1 MNTMKITL
9 TLAAFLYPTNADGL
23 PKWSLAD
30 IDGCLETSI
39 NIPALKLTKFGTG
52 IDGASTFNISR
63 ATCVEKGYTNQTK
76 AFFGE
81 GNDMPTLVKA
91 AYSGVTWWKKQ
102 QSTTAAD
109 VSVIVSANK
118 CPDVQPI
125 EGLNLTKW
133 TEKTW
138 YVAQQQLNGYQ
149 KPSEL
154 FCTLASYNVNTTKKI
169 PFFKGTVLNVH
180 NYENVD
186 EINGKI
192 ENTDINIPSGLCA
205 RAKNASRPSELL
217 VAPCFLPNI
226 AAGPYWII
234 AVGETN
240 QGEYSWGVIAGGK
253 PTVQYADGCST
264 KETGVNGSG
273 LWIFVRNPTND
284 GSSEVVKE
292 ARAALVK
299 LGYTLSRLLDVKQDG
314 CKYEGAIIKN

>member
-1 MNTMKITL
+1 M
-9 TLAAFLYPTNADGL
+9 G
-23 PKWSLAD
+23 
-30 IDGCLETSI
+30 
-39 NIPALKLTKFGTG
+39 GTG

-109 VSVIVSANK
+109 VSVSVSANK

-192 ENTDINIPSGLCA
+192 ENTDINIPSGCVHVLKMQADHLNCWW
-205 RAKNASRPSELL
+205 LL
-217 VAPCFLPNI
+217 VSCPILRQDPIGSLLWVKRIKVNT
-226 AAGPYWII
+226 AG
-234 AVGETN
+234 V
-240 QGEYSWGVIAGGK
+240 
-253 PTVQYADGCST
+253 
-264 KETGVNGSG
+264 
-273 LWIFVRNPTND
+273 
-284 GSSEVVKE
+284 
-292 ARAALVK
+292 
-299 LGYTLSRLLDVKQDG
+299 
-314 CKYEGAIIKN
+314 